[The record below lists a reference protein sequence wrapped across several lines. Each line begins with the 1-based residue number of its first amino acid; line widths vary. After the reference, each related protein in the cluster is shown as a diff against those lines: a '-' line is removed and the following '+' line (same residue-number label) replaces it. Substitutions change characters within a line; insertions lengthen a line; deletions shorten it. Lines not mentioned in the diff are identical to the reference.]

1 MDLTY
6 VYAVGDAAP
15 PDLTGV
21 TGIGGRPV
29 HTVTGG
35 GALWAATGTVPAL
48 DFGEDVLSTRLED
61 LTWLATTARE
71 HHAVVDAL
79 GARTVVAPLALATVY
94 RDDER
99 VRAVLA
105 ERSPAFSAVLDR
117 LRGRTEWGV
126 KAYAAAAAE
135 RRDGGRAA
143 SGADYLRR
151 RRRELDRAAGDDDAA
166 HAAAHALHE
175 AAAGA
180 AVTARRHRLHAPALT
195 GRPEAMVL
203 NGAYLV
209 DDADRDSWR
218 AAVGAAASGAGLI
231 VEVTGP
237 WVPYSFV
244 ADER

>member
-15 PDLTGV
+15 PDLAGL

-29 HTVTGG
+29 HAVTGG
-35 GALWAATGTVPAL
+35 DALWAATGTVPES
-48 DFGEDVLSTRLED
+48 DFGEDALTARLED

-99 VRAVLA
+99 VRAVLTERHTAFA
-105 ERSPAFSAVLDR
+105 EVLDR

-126 KAYAAAAAE
+126 KAYATTQPE
-135 RRDGGRAA
+135 RRDAGRAS
-143 SGADYLRR
+143 SGAEYLRR
-151 RRRELDRAAGDDDAA
+151 RRRELDRVAGDDDAA
-166 HAAAHALHE
+166 HAAAQRLHE
-175 AAAGA
+175 AAARA
-180 AVTARRHRLHAPALT
+180 AVTTRRHRLHAPALT
-195 GRPEAMVL
+195 GRTEPMVL

-209 DDADRDSWR
+209 DDADRDTWR
-218 AAVGAAASGAGLI
+218 AAVTGAADGAGLT

-244 ADER
+244 GEER